1 MEMASENQESVGFL
15 SRGCCWFTSFMRN
28 LASKLVLEPARTAR
42 SLAREDP
49 RRIIHSIKV
58 GLAIALVSLIYYF
71 DPLYE
76 GFGVS
81 AMWAVMTVVVVFE
94 FSVGATLGRCVNR
107 GIGTF
112 IGGALGVA
120 AHRLASCFGS
130 EIVEP
135 IILAVSIFIF
145 AASGTFARFFPKWKA
160 RCDYGLLIFILTFC
174 LISVSGYRDDEV
186 IDIALTRLSTV
197 MIGGSAALAIC
208 ILLFPVWAGEDLH
221 HLVADNIEKLGDFLE
236 GFGDEY
242 FKTLEDGNVRDSKA
256 LLEKYKSVVNS
267 KTIEDNLVNFAKWEF
282 RHGKF
287 RFRHPWGEYQKIGG
301 LIRECAFRLDSLNGY
316 LKSEVQTPQ
325 EIREIFQ
332 ESCQTMSSESSHAL
346 KNMARAIR
354 TMTSSYVAVAKS
366 HIAIAKS
373 AADNLKSL
381 LKTNSWQQTDLLQ
394 IIPVITVASL
404 LIEVVSSTVKIADS
418 VHQLASLA
426 RFKKISEDDASK
438 SDQRNTERILRS
450 PSIEGSHG
458 LTISVE

>member
-1 MEMASENQESVGFL
+1 MK
-15 SRGCCWFTSFMRN
+15 N
-28 LASKLVLEPARTAR
+28 LASKIVLEPARTAR
-42 SLAREDP
+42 SLAKEDP

-81 AMWAVMTVVVVFE
+81 AMWAVITVVVVFE

-107 GIGTF
+107 GIATLA
-112 IGGALGVA
+112 GGALGVA
-120 AHRLASCFGS
+120 AHRLASCFGN
-130 EIVEP
+130 EVVEP
-135 IILAVSIFIF
+135 IILAVSIFLF
-145 AASGTFARFFPKWKA
+145 AATVTFARFFPKWKA
-160 RCDYGLLIFILTFC
+160 RYDYGLLIFILTFC

-186 IDIALTRLSTV
+186 LDIALTRLSTV
-197 MIGGSAALAIC
+197 LIGGSAALAIC
-208 ILLFPVWAGEDLH
+208 ILLFPVWAGADLH
-221 HLVADNIEKLGDFLE
+221 NLLADNIEKLGDFLE

-242 FKTLEDGNVRDSKA
+242 FKTLEDGNVSDRKA
-256 LLEKYKSVVNS
+256 LLEKYYESVVNS
-267 KTIEDNLVNFAKWEF
+267 KTIEDNLINFAKWEP

-287 RFRHPWGEYQKIGG
+287 RYRHPWGQYQKIGG
-301 LIRECAFRLDSLNGY
+301 LVRECAYRLDSLNGY

-332 ESCQTMSSESSHAL
+332 ESCRTMSSESSHAL
-346 KNMARAIR
+346 KNMACAIR

-366 HIAIAKS
+366 HTVIAKS
-373 AADNLKSL
+373 AADNLRSL
-381 LKTNSWQQTDLLQ
+381 LKTNSWQQTVLLE
-394 IIPVITVASL
+394 IIPVIAVASL
-404 LIEVVSSTVKIADS
+404 LIEVVSSTVQLAEC

-450 PSIEGSHG
+450 PSIAGSHG

>member
-242 FKTLEDGNVRDSKA
+242 FKTLEDGNV
-256 LLEKYKSVVNS
+256 
-267 KTIEDNLVNFAKWEF
+267 NFAKWEF